1 MTCIYIVYDI
11 ITVDRNASYCQR
23 DLFKEV
29 LLEQFLNMIL
39 LKQRKRGISYKY
51 THIHT
56 YT

>member
-39 LKQRKRGISYKY
+39 LKQRKRGNMYVCMC
-51 THIHT
+51 
-56 YT
+56 